1 MTETGSVRVLLT
13 RAELADAW
21 AVLPQQIDRWCD
33 EGKLIEGRDYV
44 VTPGGHRRFRT
55 STMPPPASAS

>member
-1 MTETGSVRVLLT
+1 
-13 RAELADAW
+13 
-21 AVLPQQIDRWCD
+21 VLPQQIDRWCD